1 MTNASEYFNENWQR
15 YQSTIANNTLYHRE
29 MLQEL
34 EKFLSTNFKNHP
46 FSFVDVGCGDC
57 STVISVLKEQ
67 PIKKYIGID
76 AAKDVLKIAEKTLA
90 PLTCDKE
97 FIAENMTE
105 ALPRI
110 KAPVDVIYT
119 SYAVHHL
126 SLADKKRFIEVCQQ
140 KLSSK
145 GFLLMVDGILE
156 QNQTRDEWLK
166 ALKLRIKESNLQLS
180 EEDVNMRMV
189 HPYADD
195 YPEKMD
201 TFAQIAQQQS
211 WSNFQVLVDK
221 GIFSFMVFTK

>member
-1 MTNASEYFNENWQR
+1 MV
-15 YQSTIANNTLYHRE
+15 NNTLYHRE

-34 EKFLSTNFKNHP
+34 QKFLSNNFKNHP

-57 STVISVLKEQ
+57 STVISILKEQ

-97 FIAENMTE
+97 FIAENMSE

-126 SLADKKRFIEVCQQ
+126 SLMDKIRFIEVCQQ
-140 KLSSK
+140 KLSTN
-145 GFLLMVDGILE
+145 GFLLMVDGILKE
-156 QNQTRDEWLK
+156 DQTRDEWLE
-166 ALKLRIKESNLQLS
+166 ALKSRIEESNPELS
-180 EEDVNMRMV
+180 EEEIKSRMV

-195 YPEKMD
+195 HPEKMD
-201 TFAQIAQQQS
+201 TFAQIAQKQS
-211 WSNFQVLVDK
+211 WSSFQVLLNK